1 MLRLY
6 EISKGWRPGRA
17 SGLRQ
22 QHEFTFPSAALF
34 SQMVSQTLASPG
46 DGNLTLPPSFIHS
59 ANIGR
64 ALNKHQALG
73 RPTEGTQGVLSQD
86 LQGVKGMQLC
96 EQVIPAPAACLNRDH
111 ESVQGKEALTQHTY
125 VRGR

>member
-1 MLRLY
+1 ML
-6 EISKGWRPGRA
+6 
-17 SGLRQ
+17 
-22 QHEFTFPSAALF
+22 
-34 SQMVSQTLASPG
+34 SQTLASPG

-73 RPTEGTQGVLSQD
+73 IPTEGTQGVLSQD

-111 ESVQGKEALTQHTY
+111 ESVQGKKALTQHTY